1 MEMDQRNL
9 KFHPSGSRS
18 ITGGAF
24 LLRKMFMAAYG
35 QVVTIK
41 DADQFK
47 QLGITDLESVCRSTP
62 ALANGDLYLRTAQR
76 LFCIKGHKE

>member
-1 MEMDQRNL
+1 MV
-9 KFHPSGSRS
+9 
-18 ITGGAF
+18 
-24 LLRKMFMAAYG
+24 MAAYG

>member
-1 MEMDQRNL
+1 MV
-9 KFHPSGSRS
+9 
-18 ITGGAF
+18 
-24 LLRKMFMAAYG
+24 MAAYG
-35 QVVTIK
+35 QVVTIE